1 MKVFRLDEWHLS
13 PWSHL
18 AGPEREFQRLGLN
31 GLFPPPQILVL
42 RNHGMVALG
51 DTVEEAF
58 YKVFH
63 LQAACEVQVRK
74 VLWEVGSGSGL
85 DGVPGNCGP
94 AGCHLGSCE
103 PDFLRLCHSASHHF
117 HS

>member
-1 MKVFRLDEWHLS
+1 
-13 PWSHL
+13 
-18 AGPEREFQRLGLN
+18 
-31 GLFPPPQILVL
+31 
-42 RNHGMVALG
+42 MVALG

-74 VLWEVGSGSGL
+74 ALWEVGSGSGL

-94 AGCHLGSCE
+94 AGCRLGSCE

-117 HS
+117 CSCSFLLTMGSTSWKNPSHRLTGTTYI

>member
-1 MKVFRLDEWHLS
+1 
-13 PWSHL
+13 
-18 AGPEREFQRLGLN
+18 
-31 GLFPPPQILVL
+31 
-42 RNHGMVALG
+42 MVALG

-94 AGCHLGSCE
+94 AGCHLGC
-103 PDFLRLCHSASHHF
+103 L
-117 HS
+117 